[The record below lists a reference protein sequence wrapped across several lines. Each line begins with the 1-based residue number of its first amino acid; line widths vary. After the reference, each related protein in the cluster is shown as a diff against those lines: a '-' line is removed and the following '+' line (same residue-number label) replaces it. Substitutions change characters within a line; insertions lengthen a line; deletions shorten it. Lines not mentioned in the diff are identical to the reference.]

1 MIFIYL
7 VDPHIFSLYSAS
19 DGNMSNVTEEIELRK
34 DIPVYLPDT
43 HLLLVA
49 VISVLGITGNILT
62 LIKIIF
68 DKTFHRTVFF
78 IIGTIVFTDIINL
91 SLYLVHSRFEKEE
104 FRLENV
110 PCVTFLVVFYGAA
123 HASAAHVVFLFGLRC
138 YMISEPIKFG
148 QISKRTIFVAS
159 AVLWIVSVLFSLMY
173 FLLRYKSGI
182 RSTKYVVI
190 SFRLYLILIPTLL
203 ILVFH
208 VKKVNRLKHTL
219 NKHNVES
226 NIIRMSLLT
235 GLILFSYMA
244 SAVLFLLCYILSL
257 RNCPYL
263 EQRFLVAA
271 QLAWLINA
279 VSSPCIYFI
288 AALQIPKSVKSLK
301 TAIQDT
307 ICLKSGQRKNND
319 TEIWND
325 NDVKKTS
332 NLNWVLIQARCCA
345 GPAACQEWNDPNV
358 HLCYQFLIEW
368 LIGYLLF
375 YVPLEIFR

>member
-1 MIFIYL
+1 MILIYL

-19 DGNMSNVTEEIELRK
+19 DGNMSNVTKEIEIRK

-68 DKTFHRTVFF
+68 DKTFHRTVFL
-78 IIGTIVFTDIINL
+78 IIGTIVFTDIVNL

-173 FLLRYKSGI
+173 FLLRYKSEI

-208 VKKVNRLKHTL
+208 VKKVKRLKHTL
-219 NKHNVES
+219 SKHNVES

-257 RNCPYL
+257 QNFLYL

-288 AALQIPKSVKSLK
+288 AALQIPKSVKSLI
-301 TAIQDT
+301 TALQDT
-307 ICLKSGQRKNND
+307 ICLKSGKRKNND
-319 TEIWND
+319 IDMTEI
-325 NDVKKTS
+325 S
-332 NLNWVLIQARCCA
+332 NL
-345 GPAACQEWNDPNV
+345 ES
-358 HLCYQFLIEW
+358 
-368 LIGYLLF
+368 
-375 YVPLEIFR
+375 EI